1 MRTMAQFSRL
11 SDDNAASGEDIYT
24 IDIYTIDIYTID
36 IYTVAHTEM
45 ETAPI
50 TRSYFERTPAL
61 DTVAGDSGDV
71 ASPGGGQQTRPRLCC
86 SRGPGPVSGCHGVTV
101 SR

>member
-11 SDDNAASGEDIYT
+11 SDDNTASGEDIYT
-24 IDIYTIDIYTID
+24 VGTID

-61 DTVAGDSGDV
+61 GTLELE
-71 ASPGGGQQTRPRLCC
+71 TL
-86 SRGPGPVSGCHGVTV
+86 
-101 SR
+101 

>member
-11 SDDNAASGEDIYT
+11 SDDNTASGE
-24 IDIYTIDIYTID
+24 DIYTID

-50 TRSYFERTPAL
+50 TRSYFERTPAVETL
-61 DTVAGDSGDV
+61 ELESLARWAAQEAGSRPDPDCAAAGGRARCHDV
-71 ASPGGGQQTRPRLCC
+71 RL
-86 SRGPGPVSGCHGVTV
+86 SR
-101 SR
+101 

>member
-11 SDDNAASGEDIYT
+11 SDDNAASGE
-24 IDIYTIDIYTID
+24 DIYTID

-86 SRGPGPVSGCHGVTV
+86 SRGPGPVSGCHGVTM

>member
-24 IDIYTIDIYTID
+24 IDIYTIDIS
-36 IYTVAHTEM
+36 TVAHTEM

-61 DTVAGDSGDV
+61 GT
-71 ASPGGGQQTRPRLCC
+71 L
-86 SRGPGPVSGCHGVTV
+86 
-101 SR
+101 

>member
-11 SDDNAASGEDIYT
+11 SDDNTASGEDIYT

-36 IYTVAHTEM
+36 ISTVAHTEM

-61 DTVAGDSGDV
+61 GT
-71 ASPGGGQQTRPRLCC
+71 L
-86 SRGPGPVSGCHGVTV
+86 
-101 SR
+101 

>member
-11 SDDNAASGEDIYT
+11 SDDNTASGEDIYT

-36 IYTVAHTEM
+36 ISTVAHTEM

-61 DTVAGDSGDV
+61 DT
-71 ASPGGGQQTRPRLCC
+71 L
-86 SRGPGPVSGCHGVTV
+86 
-101 SR
+101 

>member
-11 SDDNAASGEDIYT
+11 SDDNTASGEDIYT
-24 IDIYTIDIYTID
+24 IDISTVGTID

-50 TRSYFERTPAL
+50 TRSYFERTPELETLELETLARWAAQE
-61 DTVAGDSGDV
+61 AGSRPDPDC
-71 ASPGGGQQTRPRLCC
+71 AAAGGRAQ
-86 SRGPGPVSGCHGVTV
+86 CHGVTMT
-101 SR
+101 